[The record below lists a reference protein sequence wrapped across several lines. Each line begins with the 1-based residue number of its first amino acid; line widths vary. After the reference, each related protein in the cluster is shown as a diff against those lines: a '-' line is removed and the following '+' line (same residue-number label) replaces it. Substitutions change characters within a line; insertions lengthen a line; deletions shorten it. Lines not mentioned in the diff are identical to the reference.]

1 MNNDVSAKVC
11 QVVCTVFGVDPCA
24 ISLDSKA
31 FDIPGW
37 DSLSHLSFCSVL
49 EEAFK
54 IKFTVRELGE
64 IDGVR
69 AIVSLIEAKTLMA
82 A

>member
-1 MNNDVSAKVC
+1 MNNDVFAKVC
-11 QVVCTVFGVDPCA
+11 QILGKVFGVDPCA
-24 ISLDSKA
+24 VTLESQE

-49 EEAFK
+49 EDAFE
-54 IKFTVRELGE
+54 IRFTVRELAA
-64 IDGVR
+64 IDSVR
-69 AIVSLIEAKTLMA
+69 AVVSLIEAKTLMA